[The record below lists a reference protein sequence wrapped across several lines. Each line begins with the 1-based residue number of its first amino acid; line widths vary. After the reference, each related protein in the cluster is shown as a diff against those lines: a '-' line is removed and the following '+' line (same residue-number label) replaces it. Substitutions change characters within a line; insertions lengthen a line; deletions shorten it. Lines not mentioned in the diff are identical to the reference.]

1 MPKLRRSTP
10 PEGGRPRRRHLPP
23 DRTQA
28 RHLADA
34 LRRWTPTQ
42 ALARAVLL
50 VGLLLV
56 GAMLLGRV
64 DLVVLAAPF
73 ALGAALGIWRRPAR
87 VPAVRV
93 ATDAEFLT
101 EGGELAAVLTVGNL
115 DEVPY
120 DL

>member
-1 MPKLRRSTP
+1 MPKLRPSTP
-10 PEGGRPRRRHLPP
+10 PGGRRPGSPER
-23 DRTQA
+23 A
-28 RHLADA
+28 RHLAEA

-42 ALARAVLL
+42 A
-50 VGLLLV
+50 
-56 GAMLLGRV
+56 LGRV

-73 ALGAALGIWRRPAR
+73 ALGAALGIWRRPQR

-101 EGGELAAVLTVGNL
+101 EGGDLAAVLTVGNL